1 MPLLPVKNEMGVPG
15 HEQWR
20 GLSPLVTGG
29 RPVGGYIAASSWG
42 RTWYEHM
49 IEHERR
55 RLTGAGKSAAET
67 NDGVKAFTQLYDL

>member
-1 MPLLPVKNEMGVPG
+1 
-15 HEQWR
+15 
-20 GLSPLVTGG
+20 VTGG
-29 RPVGGYIAASSWG
+29 RPVRGYIAASSWG